1 MSTISHAHRAGNS
14 SRPSGQ
20 RLWCTRCRT
29 GQHLVI
35 DSIDPSVPRLLPEKV
50 LVEVSYTC
58 LGCDFLYA
66 HPATVAQVA
75 AILNKPDPGRTSGIL
90 QFGGTYIHCGEPMH
104 TVGSETRNI
113 YAPMTTEQS
122 AEPVLDVY
130 LRTRVLKCAC
140 GFQMEIPD

>member
-1 MSTISHAHRAGNS
+1 MSTISHTH
-14 SRPSGQ
+14 RPSNARPPSVR

-29 GQHLVI
+29 DQHLVI
-35 DSIDPSVPRLLPEKV
+35 DAIEPPLAPEEG

-75 AILNKPDPGRTSGIL
+75 AILNKPGPGRTSGIL

-104 TVGSETRNI
+104 TIGSETRNI
-113 YAPMTTEQS
+113 YAPLTTEQS